1 MSSAGWACA
10 RTHGRRRGAFVC
22 AAPHGVR
29 SMPIRIDHVGIA
41 CTDVARSLEFYSRLL
56 AGTAAQRAGHLVI
69 TAGALRLALVPRE
82 TAATRTDRGQ
92 HLALRTSLEE
102 RPLLLERLRELGAP
116 WEDVRGRLY
125 T

>member
-1 MSSAGWACA
+1 
-10 RTHGRRRGAFVC
+10 
-22 AAPHGVR
+22 
-29 SMPIRIDHVGIA
+29 MPIRIDHVGIA

-56 AGTAAQRAGHLVI
+56 AGTAEQRAGHLVI

-125 T
+125 TQDPDGFVLEFLFD